1 MEAFIYVSLALCG
14 VSMIA
19 LAVYIIL
26 AIRRRSYIAALYSS
40 NVRDSRFAYSLLK
53 IFFGKYVLRSLY
65 LLKDQTEISP
75 RADVIA
81 VLRGGLVIITVLD
94 KKGTYV
100 TPPNESWTLTTEEGM
115 QRIPNAHKSAT
126 HYLDAINEALLKA
139 GISSQIMANVVLL
152 SDDNAKFDELYPEGV
167 LTGRTLVEYCKEMN
181 KTHIMSTKE
190 RRQIVEALTKHSK
203 LCRAYID
210 KGMRATASQQGT
222 KASVSGE
229 ETDGLL

>member
-1 MEAFIYVSLALCG
+1 MDAFIYVSLALCG

-81 VLRGGLVIITVLD
+81 VHRGGLVIITVLD

-115 QRIPNAHKSAT
+115 QRIR
-126 HYLDAINEALLKA
+126 
-139 GISSQIMANVVLL
+139 M
-152 SDDNAKFDELYPEGV
+152 
-167 LTGRTLVEYCKEMN
+167 
-181 KTHIMSTKE
+181 
-190 RRQIVEALTKHSK
+190 
-203 LCRAYID
+203 
-210 KGMRATASQQGT
+210 
-222 KASVSGE
+222 
-229 ETDGLL
+229 